1 MTMRVFCIL
10 TIALLFMSACSPR
23 HHGSLDDP
31 PLHTAQE
38 TRKTEPAN
46 FHYAFDNILV
56 PREME
61 LQPKLSFVFAGPQ
74 IKAGIMTFRGR
85 VDAVSLTNF
94 FLNNMPR
101 DGWQL
106 SSSFKY
112 RRAILVFT
120 KPDRD
125 CIINI
130 IDGRFFTTLEIW
142 IAPKEARAPA
152 SVPARSERILTQ

>member
-1 MTMRVFCIL
+1 MIMRIFCIL
-10 TIALLFMSACSPR
+10 TIALLLIPACSPR
-23 HHGSLDDP
+23 THGPAGDPSLP
-31 PLHTAQE
+31 PTQE
-38 TRKTEPAN
+38 VRKTEPAN
-46 FHYAFDNILV
+46 FHYAFDQILV

-74 IKAGIMTFRGR
+74 IKAGMMTFRGR

-142 IAPKEARAPA
+142 VAPKEARAPA
-152 SVPARSERILTQ
+152 SVPARSERILTK